1 MSEIKKIEIIGIN
14 GLPLVREGDDIAKL
28 IVEAARKQGI
38 EILNNDIIVVA
49 QSIVSKAEG
58 MIVDLSKVDPSPF
71 SITISRQVGKSP
83 QMVEVILREARRIV
97 KMRHVIITETTH
109 GFICANSGVDESNVS
124 GGGKVTLLPRDPD
137 ESARRIRD
145 GIFKLTGA
153 DVAVI
158 ISDTHGRPF
167 REGAIN
173 VAVGVAGLK
182 PVWDRRGEKDLYGYV
197 LHSTFVAVAD
207 ELASAAELIMGQ
219 ADEGIPVVIIRGYQ
233 YIKGEGSYKDLLMP
247 PERDLFR

>member
-1 MSEIKKIEIIGIN
+1 MRAITKIEIIGIK
-14 GLPLVREGDDIAKL
+14 GLPLVKEGDDIARL
-28 IVEAARKQGI
+28 IVEAAEKQNI
-38 EILNNDIIVVA
+38 KILDNDVIVVA

-58 MIVDLSKVDPSPF
+58 RVVDLSEITPSPF
-71 SITISRQVGKSP
+71 SIAVSKQVGKSP
-83 QMVEVILREARRIV
+83 QMVEVILREAKRIV
-97 KMRHVIITETTH
+97 RMRHVIITETMH
-109 GFICANSGVDESNVS
+109 GFVCANSGVDESNVS
-124 GGGKVTLLPRDPD
+124 GGGKVTLLPLDPD
-137 ESARRIRD
+137 ESARRIKD
-145 GIFKLTGA
+145 GIFRLTGA

-197 LHSTFVAVAD
+197 LRSTFVAVAD

-219 ADEGIPVVIIRGYQ
+219 ADEGIPVVIVRGYR
-233 YIKGEGSYKDLLMP
+233 YIKGDGSYRELLMP
-247 PERDLFR
+247 PEKDLFR

>member
-1 MSEIKKIEIIGIN
+1 LKIKKIEIIGISD
-14 GLPLVREGDDIAKL
+14 LPLVKEGDNIARL
-28 IVEAARKQGI
+28 IVEAARKQGV
-38 EILNNDIIVVA
+38 EIIDGDVIVVA

-58 MIVDLSKVDPSPF
+58 MIVDLSEVTPSPF
-71 SITISRQVGKSP
+71 SVTISKQVDKSP
-83 QMVEVILREARRIV
+83 QMVEVILREARRIIR
-97 KMRHVIITETTH
+97 MRHVIITETMH
-109 GFICANSGVDESNVS
+109 GFVCANSGVDESNVS

-137 ESARRIRD
+137 KSARQIREE
-145 GIFKLTGA
+145 IFRLTGA

-167 REGAIN
+167 RNGAIN
-173 VAVGVAGLK
+173 VAVGIAGMK
-182 PVWDRRGEKDLYGYV
+182 PIWDRRGEKDLYGYV

-219 ADEGIPVVIIRGYQ
+219 ADEGIPVVIVRGYK